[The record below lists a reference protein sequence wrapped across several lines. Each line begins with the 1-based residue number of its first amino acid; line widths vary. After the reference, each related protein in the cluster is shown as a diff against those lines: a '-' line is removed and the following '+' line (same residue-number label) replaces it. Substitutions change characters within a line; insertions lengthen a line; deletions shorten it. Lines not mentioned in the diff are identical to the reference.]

1 MKGSLVA
8 QNKQSRKGDAPLIA
22 WFWVKTEGLPSGNR
36 ETERKRERESEKLPC
51 MVLFMELNPEP

>member
-22 WFWVKTEGLPSGNR
+22 WFWVKTEGRPSGNR
-36 ETERKRERESEKLPC
+36 ETERKREREREREAPLYGF
-51 MVLFMELNPEP
+51 VHGTEP